1 MSGDEYDPAI
11 ARLFDRAPAFP
22 DAAVFVDQVEG
33 RLERGGRM
41 RTAALTAA
49 GLIGGVFAVRETL
62 ASDFSL
68 QASAA
73 ATASTSRPG
82 GLVAAAQQ
90 GQTAV
95 QSGLMEWGVNLD
107 LASAGG
113 MQLFWIGA
121 GLLIAG
127 GVMAAMRLAQEI

>member
-1 MSGDEYDPAI
+1 MSGDEFDPAI
-11 ARLFDRAPAFP
+11 ARLFDRAPTFP

-41 RTAALTAA
+41 RTAALTVA

-62 ASDFSL
+62 TSNFSL
-68 QASAA
+68 Q
-73 ATASTSRPG
+73 TSLDGSVPTPSPAN
-82 GLVAAAQQ
+82 GLA
-90 GQTAV
+90 TAV
-95 QSGLMEWGVNLD
+95 QTGLMEWGVSLD
-107 LASAGG
+107 LASAAG

>member
-1 MSGDEYDPAI
+1 MSGDEFDPAI
-11 ARLFDRAPAFP
+11 ARLFDRAPNFP

-41 RTAALTAA
+41 RTAALTLA

-62 ASDFSL
+62 TSNFSL
-68 QASAA
+68 QTSLGGSV
-73 ATASTSRPG
+73 ATPSPAN
-82 GLVAAAQQ
+82 GLA
-90 GQTAV
+90 TAV
-95 QSGLMEWGVNLD
+95 QTGLMEWGVSLD
-107 LASAGG
+107 LASAAG